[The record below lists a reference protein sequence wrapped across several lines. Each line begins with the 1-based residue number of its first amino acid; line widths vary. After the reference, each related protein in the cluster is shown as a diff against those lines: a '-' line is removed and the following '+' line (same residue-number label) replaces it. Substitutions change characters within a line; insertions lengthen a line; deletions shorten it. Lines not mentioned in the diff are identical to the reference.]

1 MYLQR
6 MTFSVICRRAHH
18 SAEAIKRYV
27 QMFGRVLVLWENGIR
42 DTAEVAFVAGISE
55 RLAGDYLDLRQRYST
70 AQYADRLEE
79 ISRQVRR
86 SLTRNSEEK
95 GGLR

>member
-1 MYLQR
+1 MNIRSKIASLLLATVLISSCEPQR
-6 MTFSVICRRAHH
+6 TDVIP
-18 SAEAIKRYV
+18 YV
-27 QMFGRVLVLWENGIR
+27 
-42 DTAEVAFVAGISE
+42 FVEIDIN
-55 RLAGDYLDLRQRYST
+55 LNLTDYLDLRQRYST